1 MAAKKK
7 GKDEDAKGGN
17 KKKQI
22 IAVVIAAALAYK
34 FMLAPKPKA
43 KEDVTAGEAGA
54 AVKIEEGGVIALP
67 DLTLNLAGSTT
78 HYLRVGIALVLEK
91 GTSAEAMKEELPIA
105 SDVAVDTLSAKTFE
119 ELNAVG
125 AKTEI
130 KKELSE
136 KVREAFEDSKVARVI
151 FTSFVMQ

>member
-7 GKDEDAKGGN
+7 GKDEEAKSGG

-22 IAVVIAAALAYK
+22 IAVVIVAALGYK
-34 FMLAPKPKA
+34 FMLAPKPKP
-43 KEDVTAGEAGA
+43 KEEVAAGAAGA
-54 AVKIEEGGVIALP
+54 AVKIEEGAVIALP
-67 DLTLNLAGSTT
+67 DLTLNLAGDQT
-78 HYLRVGIALVLEK
+78 HYLRVGIALILEK
-91 GTSAEAMKEELPIA
+91 GTSAEAIKEELPIA
-105 SDVAVDTLSAKTFE
+105 SDVAVDTLSEKTFA

-125 AKTEI
+125 AKAEI

-136 KVREAFEDSKVARVI
+136 KVREAYENSKVARVI